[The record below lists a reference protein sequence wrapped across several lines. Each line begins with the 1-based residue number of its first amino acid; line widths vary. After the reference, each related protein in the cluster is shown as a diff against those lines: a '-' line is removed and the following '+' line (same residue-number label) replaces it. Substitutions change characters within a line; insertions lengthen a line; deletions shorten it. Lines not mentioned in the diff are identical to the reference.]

1 MRSGDD
7 GLLLSATDGQHK
19 TTMFQRLSSCYHAAR
34 RAPIMQ
40 SKAHMASQH
49 ICRCAWDSGNVC
61 AALATVIFSVSGLQV
76 KLTGGRVPVL
86 QLCLIRSSISFF
98 ASLAI
103 ALSTRIKPLFG
114 HQQHFHLLFC
124 RGFFGTLAFSMAYV
138 SLLTLP
144 LGDSTTIAQMRPPVT
159 SVAAWLLLGE
169 PLGANSIAGC
179 LISVI
184 GVVVLIH
191 PPFLFGGHGDWG
203 DKRLLGIVAGI
214 SSTLFSTGTSYA
226 IRKIGKAEPA
236 LVVAMSFHTITI
248 LLMTPLLLLG
258 IPEPF
263 KAVAPDDCL
272 LLAGIATT
280 SFFGQLLMTRSF
292 QLLPAARAAAMSFMG
307 VVYSHILG
315 AVVFH
320 ERLTLTTLGGG
331 VLIFIG
337 VLLVT
342 VHRNSKE
349 TNSSKDVD
357 AGGQAYTA
365 MANTDSADSSVT
377 VSVAAP
383 ASECVPKADTV
394 AVTAGAPSAAATT
407 EQASLLVAAVANSDS
422 QPLQARG
429 LRQWLAQLRQLSW
442 RARNP
447 GDLDNSSSSSSAAM
461 PITNESIQLGPMQ
474 QQHLQHQKGGDG
486 LLDQSPDL
494 DVFALTADGNDGNGG
509 DAVQPLLLQQ
519 SNPSWA
525 SWPSRSSEQQFRLG
539 SVAVLS
545 DQQDSFAAGNQVQLS
560 DVVH

>member
-1 MRSGDD
+1 
-7 GLLLSATDGQHK
+7 
-19 TTMFQRLSSCYHAAR
+19 
-34 RAPIMQ
+34 
-40 SKAHMASQH
+40 
-49 ICRCAWDSGNVC
+49 
-61 AALATVIFSVSGLQV
+61 
-76 KLTGGRVPVL
+76 
-86 QLCLIRSSISFF
+86 
-98 ASLAI
+98 
-103 ALSTRIKPLFG
+103 
-114 HQQHFHLLFC
+114 
-124 RGFFGTLAFSMAYV
+124 
-138 SLLTLP
+138 
-144 LGDSTTIAQMRPPVT
+144 
-159 SVAAWLLLGE
+159 
-169 PLGANSIAGC
+169 
-179 LISVI
+179 
-184 GVVVLIH
+184 
-191 PPFLFGGHGDWG
+191 
-203 DKRLLGIVAGI
+203 
-214 SSTLFSTGTSYA
+214 
-226 IRKIGKAEPA
+226 
-236 LVVAMSFHTITI
+236 
-248 LLMTPLLLLG
+248 
-258 IPEPF
+258 
-263 KAVAPDDCL
+263 
-272 LLAGIATT
+272 
-280 SFFGQLLMTRSF
+280 
-292 QLLPAARAAAMSFMG
+292 
-307 VVYSHILG
+307 
-315 AVVFH
+315 
-320 ERLTLTTLGGG
+320 
-331 VLIFIG
+331 
-337 VLLVT
+337 
-342 VHRNSKE
+342 
-349 TNSSKDVD
+349 
-357 AGGQAYTA
+357 